1 MRHTVRSPARGRC
14 IGLPALN
21 RHHVSVVEDL
31 LGIDRG
37 VSAPLHRARR
47 TILGPF
53 RCFGRARQVFK
64 ARRMSAIE
72 RSRST
77 PAIHSWSSQTQH
89 YSLVPSN
96 HYSSPSS
103 HPNKFLTKQLS
114 PRASN
119 ASTRHNRPMAHWHKG
134 ARMVSDAQA
143 PPKHCRSQAVSS
155 LYWLGDQEMLTISRL
170 SWWKGATPRATPIAG
185 DLAATARPGR
195 VSPSDPEGC

>member
-1 MRHTVRSPARGRC
+1 MTADPLTAPDDTRSRLSRAGPEKC
-14 IGLPALN
+14 DTQCAL
-21 RHHVSVVEDL
+21 RPVACVSVYQPL
-31 LGIDRG
+31 IDITSPWSRTY
-37 VSAPLHRARR
+37 SALIAPLHRARR

-89 YSLVPSN
+89 YSLVPSK

-155 LYWLGDQEMLTISRL
+155 LYW
-170 SWWKGATPRATPIAG
+170 
-185 DLAATARPGR
+185 
-195 VSPSDPEGC
+195 